1 MPQAFLVKLLEQVQ
15 SNLGDTLDAIGSDDV
30 TWLALASYG
39 LSQLLVSLLYVLLFI
54 GAYLLLMTVLKLLV
68 GKRRAQSTAFNH
80 VRTTLRYLTGLTL
93 LLAVLAQFG
102 AAPKLLG
109 AVAKAGF
116 MALGFFAA
124 WLLLKRILQE
134 TMSRYKADLSIRQL
148 VNNLLSVL
156 LSTFATVTILAQ
168 FGFDVLSIVAG
179 LGIVGIAV
187 GFAAQS
193 TLSNFIAGITLL
205 IERPFRIGDWVNING
220 QDGKV
225 MKIALRTTWLRTR
238 DNIFTMIPNDSVA
251 SSDIINYSAEG
262 ITRLNF
268 MVGIAY
274 KESVARAREVI
285 LPVLLA
291 HKEVLGGEALQP
303 RVKLDSLSDSSV
315 DLKIQVWITP
325 DNLDIQPRIIAE
337 LREQVKNALD
347 EAGIEIPFPHLQ
359 LFIDEA
365 KGLQSVVKSWQAAA
379 EHQGA
384 LNSTEGSADIDRVEG
399 KS

>member
-1 MPQAFLVKLLEQVQ
+1 MLKDLFAKLFEQVKN
-15 SNLGDTLDAIGSDDV
+15 NLGDTLNAIGSEEV
-30 TWLALASYG
+30 TWIALASYG
-39 LSQLLVSLLYVLLFI
+39 LSQLLISLLYGVLFI
-54 GAYLLLMTVLKLLV
+54 GGYLLVMFILSAIAGT
-68 GKRRAQSTAFNH
+68 RRAESAAFSH
-80 VRTTLRYLTGLTL
+80 LRTTLRYLTGLTL

-102 AAPKLLG
+102 ANPSFLG

-116 MALGFFAA
+116 MALGFFVA
-124 WLLLKRILQE
+124 WLALKRILQE
-134 TMSRYKADLSIRQL
+134 AMSRYNADLSIRQL

-156 LSTFATVTILAQ
+156 LFTFASITILAQ

-225 MKIALRTTWLRTR
+225 VKIALRTTWLRTR

-251 SSDIINYSAEG
+251 SSDIINFSAEG

-268 MVGIAY
+268 IVGIAY
-274 KESVARAREVI
+274 KESVAKAREVI
-285 LPVLLA
+285 LPILSA
-291 HKEVLGGEALQP
+291 HKEVLHD
-303 RVKLDSLSDSSV
+303 KSLAPKVRLENFGDSSV
-315 DLKIQVWITP
+315 DLKIQIWITQ
-325 DNLDIQPRIIAE
+325 DNLDVQPSIIGE
-337 LREQVKNALD
+337 LREQIKCALD

-359 LFIDEA
+359 LFVDGA
-365 KGLQSVVKSWQAAA
+365 QGLEPVLKPWHPPGKQK
-379 EHQGA
+379 
-384 LNSTEGSADIDRVEG
+384 TDAD
-399 KS
+399 

>member
-68 GKRRAQSTAFNH
+68 GKRRTQSTAFNH
-80 VRTTLRYLTGLTL
+80 VRTTLCYLTGLTL

>member
-148 VNNLLSVL
+148 VNNLLSIL

>member
-80 VRTTLRYLTGLTL
+80 VRTTLRYLTGLAL

-124 WLLLKRILQE
+124 WLLLRRILQE

-262 ITRLNF
+262 ITRLSF

-274 KESVARAREVI
+274 KESVAQAREVI

-303 RVKLDSLSDSSV
+303 LVKLDNLNDSSV

>member
-1 MPQAFLVKLLEQVQ
+1 MAEGLLAKLLEQVQ
-15 SNLGDTLDAIGSDDV
+15 NNLGDTLNAIGGDDV
-30 TWLALASYG
+30 TWFALASYG
-39 LSQLLVSLLYVLLFI
+39 LSQILVSLLYVVLFI
-54 GAYLLLMTVLKLLV
+54 GGYLLLMTTLTMLA
-68 GKRRAQSTAFNH
+68 GAQRAQSTTFTH
-80 VRTTLRYLTGLTL
+80 LRITLRYLTGLAL

-109 AVAKAGF
+109 SVAKAGF

-124 WLLLKRILQE
+124 WLLLRRILQE
-134 TMSRYKADLSIRQL
+134 TMNRYKADLSIRQL

-156 LSTFATVTILAQ
+156 LSTFAAVTILAQ
-168 FGFDVLSIVAG
+168 FGFDVLSIIAG

-225 MKIALRTTWLRTR
+225 VKIALRTTWLRTR
-238 DNIFTMIPNDSVA
+238 DNIFAMIPNDSVA

-262 ITRLNF
+262 ITRLSF

-274 KESVARAREVI
+274 KESVAHAREVI

-291 HKEVLGGEALQP
+291 HTEVLSGETLAP
-303 RVKLDSLSDSSV
+303 RVKLESLSASSV
-315 DLKIQVWITP
+315 DLKIQIWITP
-325 DNLDIQPRIIAE
+325 DNLDVQPRIIAE

-347 EAGIEIPFPHLQ
+347 AAGIEIPFPHLQ
-359 LFIDEA
+359 LFIDGA
-365 KGLQSVVKSWQAAA
+365 QGLQPLLKPTQSSREQ
-379 EHQGA
+379 EPH
-384 LNSTEGSADIDRVEG
+384 
-399 KS
+399 

>member
-102 AAPKLLG
+102 ATPKLLG

>member
-1 MPQAFLVKLLEQVQ
+1 MQ

-68 GKRRAQSTAFNH
+68 GKRRTQSTAFNH

-303 RVKLDSLSDSSV
+303 RVKLDSLTFLRGIPLPSGHCVALDVWGWMDSEPSARTALSDSGC
-315 DLKIQVWITP
+315 T
-325 DNLDIQPRIIAE
+325 A
-337 LREQVKNALD
+337 
-347 EAGIEIPFPHLQ
+347 
-359 LFIDEA
+359 
-365 KGLQSVVKSWQAAA
+365 
-379 EHQGA
+379 
-384 LNSTEGSADIDRVEG
+384 
-399 KS
+399 